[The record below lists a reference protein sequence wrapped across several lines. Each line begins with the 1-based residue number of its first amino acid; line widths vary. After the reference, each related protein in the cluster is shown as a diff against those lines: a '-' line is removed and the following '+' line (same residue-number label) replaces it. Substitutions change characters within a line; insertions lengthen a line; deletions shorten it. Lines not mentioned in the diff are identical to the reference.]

1 MGRRGPVRQLRPH
14 QGTNFVGAINGLQQ
28 VLSTLNHEKIRQELL
43 SANCDWIA
51 FKMNPPHVS
60 HIGGV
65 WEHQIRTIQNVL
77 ASLLRQKGT
86 QLDGESL
93 RTFMVEAEAIVNC
106 CPLTVD
112 MINTAPTPQ
121 PLTPNHLLTMKSNI
135 IMPPQGDFQRPDLYS
150 RKRWR
155 RVQYLANEFL
165 IRWRQDYL
173 QSLQPR
179 QKWMRKRRNM
189 QVSDIVIVKHD
200 NLPRNLWKLVLVK
213 EAFVDSDALVRKV
226 KLRVTNI
233 TLDKNGRPTGPES
246 NLYSPI
252 HKLIIL
258 LPR

>member
-1 MGRRGPVRQLRPH
+1 
-14 QGTNFVGAINGLQQ
+14 
-28 VLSTLNHEKIRQELL
+28 
-43 SANCDWIA
+43 
-51 FKMNPPHVS
+51 
-60 HIGGV
+60 
-65 WEHQIRTIQNVL
+65 
-77 ASLLRQKGT
+77 
-86 QLDGESL
+86 
-93 RTFMVEAEAIVNC
+93 
-106 CPLTVD
+106 

-179 QKWMRKRRNM
+179 QKWMRTRRNM
-189 QVSDIVIVKHD
+189 QVSDIAIFKHD